1 MEWVVGEWSFVLL
14 AAGIRDGWGQGILC
28 QYNRARSVSDRR
40 QAEKYLDEIWPI
52 TLIGVEFSRDSR
64 NIVGFEIEA
73 A

>member
-1 MEWVVGEWSFVLL
+1 MGERSFVLL
-14 AAGIRDGWGQGILC
+14 AAGSRDGWGQGILC

-40 QAEKYLDEIWPI
+40 QAEKYPGAGWPI
-52 TLIGVEFSRDSR
+52 TLIGIEFGRDCR